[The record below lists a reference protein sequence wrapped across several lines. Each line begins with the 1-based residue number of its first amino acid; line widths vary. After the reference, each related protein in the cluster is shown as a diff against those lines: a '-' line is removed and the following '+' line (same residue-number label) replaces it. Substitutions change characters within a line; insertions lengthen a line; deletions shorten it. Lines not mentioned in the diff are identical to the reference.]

1 MRIAYFGTPA
11 FAVPGLDALVAAGH
25 VVAGVVTQPDRPRG
39 RGHHVTAAPVK
50 ARADALGIPVL
61 QPTRLSDAA
70 CLDAVRAWRTDI
82 GVVAAYGRLLP
93 QALLDLPPRGLVNI
107 HASLLPRWR
116 GAAPVHRAMIAG
128 DTHTGVT
135 IMRVVLALDAGP
147 ALAASKTPI
156 AAEETSEGLETR
168 LSRLGADVLVST
180 LAGLENGSVIE
191 IPQDERDV
199 TYAARLTRADSQLD
213 WRRPARDLHNQ
224 IRGLHPWP
232 LTSAMLNGRRVILR
246 RSVVAPDAAP
256 AVPPGTI
263 VEAHADALIV
273 ATGSGV
279 LRITEI
285 QPEGGRPLD
294 ARAFLN
300 GGHARAGDVFQP
312 LPDPAP
318 SPEQ

>member
-61 QPTRLSDAA
+61 QPTRLSDATF
-70 CLDAVRAWRTDI
+70 LDAVRAWHTDI

-93 QALLDLPPRGLVNI
+93 QVLLDLPPRGLVNI

-116 GAAPVHRAMIAG
+116 GAAPVHRAVIAG
-128 DTHTGVT
+128 DTRTGVT

-147 ALAASKTPI
+147 ALAVSETSI
-156 AAEETSEGLETR
+156 AAEETSEDLEAR
-168 LSRLGADVLVST
+168 LSHLGASVLVST
-180 LAGLENGSVIE
+180 LAALETGSAIE
-191 IPQDERDV
+191 TPQDEHDV
-199 TYAARLTRADSQLD
+199 TYAARLTRADSHLD
-213 WRRPARDLHNQ
+213 WRRPAQDLHNQ

-232 LTSAMLNGRRVILR
+232 LTSAILKGRRVILR
-246 RSVVAPDAAP
+246 RSIVASDAP
-256 AVPPGTI
+256 AAVAAGTI
-263 VEAHADALIV
+263 IEAHADALVV
-273 ATGSGV
+273 ATGSGA

-312 LPDPAP
+312 LPDPAQ
-318 SPEQ
+318 SPER